1 MHNGP
6 AMISIFDNII
16 AIMIAGVVVI
26 ILFSIQQRSTDF
38 NIEQTSIYSAKNS
51 SLDFADWLEDDLK
64 LTGTNIDHADVMFTV
79 PNYVGSNTSQFLFRQ
94 ETRTYP
100 GPIITRIQT
109 RYEVDS
115 SSTIVLP
122 DTTIQLYEL
131 VRHQRDSST
140 TTGAWSPWVETGA
153 GPEWLSY
160 FRIDLINN
168 QGQLVNTEPQTAF
181 LQVAFTLA
189 MPNLSSQAYIREFN
203 WSTKINIRQY

>member
-1 MHNGP
+1 
-6 AMISIFDNII
+6 MISIFDNII

-51 SLDFADWLEDDLK
+51 SLDFANWLEEDLK
-64 LTGTNIDHADVMFTV
+64 LVGTNIDHGDVMFTV
-79 PNYVGSNTSQFLFRQ
+79 PTYVGSNTSQFLFYSETIIHTPGEITTRI
-94 ETRTYP
+94 ETRYD
-100 GPIITRIQT
+100 I
-109 RYEVDS
+109 DS

-140 TTGAWSPWVETGA
+140 TSGAWSPWVETGA

-160 FRIDLINN
+160 FRIGLINN
-168 QGQLVNTEPQTAF
+168 QGLLVNTEPQTAF
-181 LQVAFTLA
+181 LDVSFTLA

-203 WSTKINIRQY
+203 WSSKINICQY

>member
-1 MHNGP
+1 
-6 AMISIFDNII
+6 MISIFDNII

-51 SLDFADWLEDDLK
+51 SLDFANWIEEDLK
-64 LTGTNIDHADVMFTV
+64 LVGTNIDHGDVMFIAPT
-79 PNYVGSNTSQFLFRQ
+79 YTGSNTSQFLFLQ
-94 ETRTYP
+94 ETRVYP

-109 RYEVDS
+109 RYDVDS

-131 VRHQRDSST
+131 IRHQRDSSS
-140 TTGAWSPWVETGA
+140 TTGVWSPWVETGA
-153 GPEWLSY
+153 GPQWLSY
-160 FRIDLINN
+160 FRIDLMNN
-168 QGQLVNTEPQTAF
+168 QGQLITTEPQTAF
-181 LQVAFTLA
+181 LEVAFTLA

-203 WSTKINIRQY
+203 WSSQINIRQY